1 MSVTHFLTHFPY
13 FEAEKRGF
21 CEEKMQFFKLQAV
34 LSGGAS
40 ARSTHFRFSGGCSRP
55 SFSIFTTCWAV
66 RLAGLF
72 VCFPFSLLLGW
83 SCQALKQ
90 GAQLPGG
97 GGVLSL
103 EGVAVNAK
111 GVHALGVAH
120 QALHLPGGQF
130 FDLRANPRRPGCS
143 RPTQACAPGWGR
155 FTR

>member
-1 MSVTHFLTHFPY
+1 M
-13 FEAEKRGF
+13 
-21 CEEKMQFFKLQAV
+21 
-34 LSGGAS
+34 
-40 ARSTHFRFSGGCSRP
+40 
-55 SFSIFTTCWAV
+55 

-72 VCFPFSLLLGW
+72 VCLPFPLLLGW
-83 SCQALKQ
+83 GCQALKQ

-97 GGVLSL
+97 GGVLPL
-103 EGVAVNAK
+103 EGVAVNAE

-143 RPTQACAPGWGR
+143 RPTQARAPGWGR

>member
-1 MSVTHFLTHFPY
+1 MFP
-13 FEAEKRGF
+13 
-21 CEEKMQFFKLQAV
+21 
-34 LSGGAS
+34 
-40 ARSTHFRFSGGCSRP
+40 
-55 SFSIFTTCWAV
+55 TCWAK

-72 VCFPFSLLLGW
+72 VCLPFPLLLGW
-83 SCQALKQ
+83 GCQALKQ

-103 EGVAVNAK
+103 EGVAVNAE

-143 RPTQACAPGWGR
+143 RPTQARASGWGR

>member
-1 MSVTHFLTHFPY
+1 MPVTHFLTHFPY
-13 FEAEKRGF
+13 FKAEKRGF
-21 CEEKMQFFKLQAV
+21 AKKKCSFSNCK
-34 LSGGAS
+34 
-40 ARSTHFRFSGGCSRP
+40 RFSREARP
-55 SFSIFTTCWAV
+55 RVLHTFGFLRRFGAAFFIFPTCWAK

-72 VCFPFSLLLGW
+72 VCLPFPLLLGW
-83 SCQALKQ
+83 GCQALKQ

-103 EGVAVNAK
+103 EGVAVNAE

-143 RPTQACAPGWGR
+143 RPTQARAPGWGR